1 MSVVVFDSGLGS
13 LSIIKEIQKKT
24 KCEIIYIAD
33 QKNFPYGKKSSEELS
48 RIIKKTLEKINRK
61 FKPKIIVLAS
71 NTPSLLLRNKIPK
84 NVINVLPPLKNIEKL
99 SKTNNIAILATQS
112 VVNSSAINNYIKEN
126 TSKKIKILKIN
137 ASPLVELVENGKFLS
152 KPNYVKKIIRKNL
165 RKIFQTNHID
175 VATLSSTHLPFL
187 LKFLKEEFPNVIF
200 LDPANNI
207 SEKVAKRNLKN
218 TTIKRN
224 KLTIFTTGNPE
235 KFQENLIKIGIKNKV
250 NSFSL

>member
-33 QKNFPYGKKSSEELS
+33 QKNFPYGKKSSVELA
-48 RIIKKTLEKINRK
+48 RIIKKTLEKINRE

-71 NTPSLLLRNKIPK
+71 NTPSLLLRNKMPK

-112 VVNSSAINNYIKEN
+112 VVNSSAINNFIKKN
-126 TSKKIKILKIN
+126 TSKKIKIFKIN
-137 ASPLVELVENGKFLS
+137 SSPLVELVENGKFLS
-152 KPNYVKKIIRKNL
+152 KPNHVKKIIRKNL

-187 LKFLKEEFPNVIF
+187 LKFLKEEFPKVIF
-200 LDPANNI
+200 LNPANKI
-207 SEKVAKRNLKN
+207 SEEVAKRNSKN
-218 TTIKRN
+218 TIKKN
-224 KLTIFTTGNPE
+224 KLTIFTTGNPK